1 MTVLV
6 DSAIWPWRGENW
18 AHLVSDEK
26 YEELHEF
33 AETLG
38 LRRMSFQGDHYDINS
53 QLRETAIQNG
63 AQPVDGRELVARLKS
78 AGLRLPPSQRPGRWE
93 ELDAKRP
100 KVFDEVINEIE
111 TDWDLVHTQMYK
123 RSTEL
128 ALVLECSGGIK
139 LEDANKFPEIETRI
153 TNHNCRLE
161 LLTSVFD

>member
-18 AHLVSDEK
+18 AHLVSDK
-26 YEELHEF
+26 TYEELHEF

-63 AQPVDGRELVARLKS
+63 AQPVECRELVARLKS
-78 AGLRLPPSQRPGRWE
+78 AGLRLSPSQRPGRWE
-93 ELDAKRP
+93 ELDVKLP

-153 TNHNCRLE
+153 TNQNCRLE
-161 LLTSVFD
+161 RLTSVFD

>member
-1 MTVLV
+1 
-6 DSAIWPWRGENW
+6 
-18 AHLVSDEK
+18 
-26 YEELHEF
+26 
-33 AETLG
+33 
-38 LRRMSFQGDHYDINS
+38 
-53 QLRETAIQNG
+53 
-63 AQPVDGRELVARLKS
+63 
-78 AGLRLPPSQRPGRWE
+78 
-93 ELDAKRP
+93 
-100 KVFDEVINEIE
+100 NEIE